1 MRMTFHIFLRCD
13 SPGKEK
19 LSWKNTGMYAQK
31 GIVSFVDMRI
41 NVDMYTHAEAV
52 APSEV
57 TGGVLV
63 VVLVE

>member
-1 MRMTFHIFLRCD
+1 
-13 SPGKEK
+13 
-19 LSWKNTGMYAQK
+19 MYAQK